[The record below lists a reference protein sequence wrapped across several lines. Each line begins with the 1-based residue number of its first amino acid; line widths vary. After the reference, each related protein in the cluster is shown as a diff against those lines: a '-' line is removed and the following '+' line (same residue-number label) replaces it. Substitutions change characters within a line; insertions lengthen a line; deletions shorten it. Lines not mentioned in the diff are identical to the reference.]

1 MSIASGISHLIQ
13 AGSLH
18 GTRAAAPRSL
28 LPTLQHQY
36 PETQWQYSPWARH
49 GKVWTSNSPISAL
62 DMVADWMRDYFW
74 DRPEAVECALS
85 AAGIGSGYDYSHCD
99 Y

>member
-18 GTRAAAPRSL
+18 GTRTAAPRSL
-28 LPTLQHQY
+28 LPTLQQQY

-49 GKVWTSNSPISAL
+49 GKVWTSNSAISAL
-62 DMVADWMRDYFW
+62 EMV
-74 DRPEAVECALS
+74 VLS
-85 AAGIGSGYDYSHCD
+85 GLLCFLAPAAFSNAE
-99 Y
+99 